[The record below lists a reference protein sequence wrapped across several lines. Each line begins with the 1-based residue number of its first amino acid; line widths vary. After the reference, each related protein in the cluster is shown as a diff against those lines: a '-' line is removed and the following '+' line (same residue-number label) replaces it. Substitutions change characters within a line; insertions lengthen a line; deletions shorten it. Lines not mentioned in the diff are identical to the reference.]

1 MASTTT
7 ALEFALAFLAA
18 KQDSWQTQLQDL
30 ARQLADG
37 TALRTQVRVSR
48 QDEAKL
54 HAALQ
59 EGLADET
66 DPALVNL
73 VTVLAAEDQLDLLP
87 DISSALQSQLAGTA
101 QPIKAQVTS
110 AIPLTAAQQEAL
122 RGQLMAEHGQNL
134 DIQFLADASIIGGLR
149 IRVGDNLTDLSVSSS
164 LQTLREQVMA
174 SV

>member
-7 ALEFALAFLAA
+7 ALEFATAFLAA
-18 KQDSWQTQLQDL
+18 KQDSWQAQLQGL
-30 ARQLADG
+30 TRQLADG

-59 EGLADET
+59 EGLSDDT

-73 VTVLAAEDQLDLLP
+73 VTVLATEDQLNLIP
-87 DISSALQSQLAGTA
+87 DIASALQSQLAGTA
-101 QPIKAQVTS
+101 QPVKAQITS
-110 AIPLTAAQQEAL
+110 AVALTAAQQEEL
-122 RGQLMAEHGQNL
+122 RRQLTAEHGQNL
-134 DIQFLADASIIGGLR
+134 DIQFLTDASIIGGLR

-164 LQTLREQVMA
+164 LQDLREQVMA